1 MRIAFQQHFTTI
13 SSGSNFRDCTARNRQ
28 AEWSKNIAEWAA
40 FVANFL
46 MAIYVWKTSLLSDI
60 LLWLYYI
67 NKNWTIIAELRS
79 VRSRLEEEQ
88 RARQRIENELDQ
100 HNEKVTNIPGKGI
113 TVTTLMCDY
122 EKGLIELYGLPVV
135 TQSTA
140 NRLHLHMWFHRLFI
154 GIPFQKKN
162 WGLLYLAAKINFK
175 NSIPGILNHLDFL
188 LELLF

>member
-13 SSGSNFRDCTARNRQ
+13 SSGSNFKDCKARNRQ

-60 LLWLYYI
+60 LLWLYDI

-113 TVTTLMCDY
+113 TD
-122 EKGLIELYGLPVV
+122 
-135 TQSTA
+135 
-140 NRLHLHMWFHRLFI
+140 RLLRTRI
-154 GIPFQKKN
+154 SSN
-162 WGLLYLAAKINFK
+162 
-175 NSIPGILNHLDFL
+175 IPGKHRHVTSTITRRITSGSSWRSPCAARSVMWGTV
-188 LELLF
+188 